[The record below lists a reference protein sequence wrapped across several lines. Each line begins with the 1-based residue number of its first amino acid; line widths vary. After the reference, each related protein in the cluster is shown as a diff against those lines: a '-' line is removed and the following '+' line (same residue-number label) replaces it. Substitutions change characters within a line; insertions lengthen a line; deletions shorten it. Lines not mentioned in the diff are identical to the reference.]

1 MMQPPETIDSIAM
14 PRRSGWLC
22 TNFAGGSCSW

>member
-1 MMQPPETIDSIAM
+1 MESTAM
-14 PRRSGWLC
+14 PRRSSVSK